1 MIKHTVQSLLLR
13 ISGMMRQVTGRKIAE
28 RERTQAQQS
37 LAVRNADLERIAFV
51 VSHELRAPV
60 ATILSLVGLMN
71 DPETDEIT
79 RAECMAGL
87 VACAT
92 TLDET
97 VADLN
102 GLAATTSNEPTDL
115 TKGLNQ

>member
-1 MIKHTVQSLLLR
+1 MKRTVKGLLLR
-13 ISGMMRQVTGRKIAE
+13 ITGMMRNVTGRKVAE
-28 RERTQAQQS
+28 RERANAEQRLAQ
-37 LAVRNADLERIAFV
+37 RNADLERIAFK

-71 DPETDEIT
+71 DPETSDAT
-79 RAECMAGL
+79 RAECMNGL

-97 VADLN
+97 VAELN
-102 GLAATTSNEPTDL
+102 ALAATDAN
-115 TKGLNQ
+115 K